1 MESDIV
7 ISELLCFVNCKY
19 GTVPIQSLMSTVIGF
34 YDVEDI
40 YEAKKKLNDIAQKCI
55 ENPPTHGR
63 RQGDG
68 RKKRECEDLLSM
80 YEALDKAECKL
91 PKFVAEDLNKVPS
104 VKASDFDM
112 CVLVSKMSDLTDVV
126 EQLRL
131 QVSDMRKQAPE
142 STCNQASIMNIGKVS
157 GKNECLQTVVIP
169 SDANVSGNA
178 CNVIKN
184 KDDGTFQKDANF
196 KRYQE
201 NKKKVADVVKRW
213 ENEEWTTV
221 ERPKKKK
228 APPLFGTRMI
238 ADGDER
244 NYLKAAK
251 QKRTF
256 HVYVGNLDRGT
267 SDNEV
272 RKYLNDRAVEVMT
285 CELVDS
291 GVEHWD
297 ERPSSFHVEI
307 DYAKKDEVMK
317 DTFWDLGVKVRQWFF
332 RSKRR
337 N

>member
-1 MESDIV
+1 
-7 ISELLCFVNCKY
+7 
-19 GTVPIQSLMSTVIGF
+19 
-34 YDVEDI
+34 
-40 YEAKKKLNDIAQKCI
+40 
-55 ENPPTHGR
+55 
-63 RQGDG
+63 
-68 RKKRECEDLLSM
+68 
-80 YEALDKAECKL
+80 
-91 PKFVAEDLNKVPS
+91 
-104 VKASDFDM
+104 
-112 CVLVSKMSDLTDVV
+112 
-126 EQLRL
+126 
-131 QVSDMRKQAPE
+131 
-142 STCNQASIMNIGKVS
+142 
-157 GKNECLQTVVIP
+157 
-169 SDANVSGNA
+169 
-178 CNVIKN
+178 
-184 KDDGTFQKDANF
+184 
-196 KRYQE
+196 
-201 NKKKVADVVKRW
+201 
-213 ENEEWTTV
+213 
-221 ERPKKKK
+221 
-228 APPLFGTRMI
+228 MI

-317 DTFWDLGVKVRQWFF
+317 DTFWDLEVKVRQWFF

>member
-7 ISELLCFVNCKY
+7 ISELLYFLNCKY
-19 GTVPIQSLMSTVIGF
+19 GTMPIQSLMSTVIGF

-40 YEAKKKLNDIAQKCI
+40 YEAKKKLNDITQKCI

-68 RKKRECEDLLSM
+68 RKKRECEDLPSI

-112 CVLVSKMSDLTDVV
+112 CVLVSKMSNLTDVV
-126 EQLRL
+126 KQLRL
-131 QVSDMRKQAPE
+131 QVSDIRKQTPE
-142 STCNQASIMNIGKVS
+142 STCNQASVMNIGKVS
-157 GKNECLQTVVIP
+157 GKNECLQTAVIP
-169 SDANVSGNA
+169 TDANVSGNA

-184 KDDGTFQKDANF
+184 KDDGTLQKDADF

-201 NKKKVADVVKRW
+201 NKKKVADVVKGW
-213 ENEEWTTV
+213 ENEGWTTA

-228 APPLFGTRMI
+228 APLLFGTRKI

-244 NYLKAAK
+244 YFLKAAK
-251 QKRTF
+251 QNRIF

-272 RKYLNDRAVEVMT
+272 RKYLNDRAVEMMT

-291 GVEHWD
+291 NVEHWD
-297 ERPSSFHVEI
+297 EKPSSFHVEI
-307 DYAKKDEVMK
+307 DFAKKNEVMK
-317 DTFWDLGVKVRQWFF
+317 DTFWDLGVEVRQ
-332 RSKRR
+332 
-337 N
+337 

>member
-1 MESDIV
+1 M
-7 ISELLCFVNCKY
+7 
-19 GTVPIQSLMSTVIGF
+19 
-34 YDVEDI
+34 
-40 YEAKKKLNDIAQKCI
+40 
-55 ENPPTHGR
+55 
-63 RQGDG
+63 
-68 RKKRECEDLLSM
+68 
-80 YEALDKAECKL
+80 
-91 PKFVAEDLNKVPS
+91 
-104 VKASDFDM
+104 
-112 CVLVSKMSDLTDVV
+112 
-126 EQLRL
+126 
-131 QVSDMRKQAPE
+131 
-142 STCNQASIMNIGKVS
+142 
-157 GKNECLQTVVIP
+157 
-169 SDANVSGNA
+169 SGNA

-307 DYAKKDEVMK
+307 DYAKKNEVMK